1 MIKSVIG
8 LNILLLCIKVY
19 AEDCEQAPNMAAVR
33 ACIERQSVSE
43 YEKQF
48 KSLYDLLKQK
58 GMNQAASALT
68 ISQNQWINYR
78 NSTCDYVH
86 AIASSSQSNGYYG
99 DHKTN
104 CIADF
109 NTSREKIL
117 VRYKKL
123 CEKSKNGCDLN

>member
-1 MIKSVIG
+1 MIKKFA
-8 LNILLLCIKVY
+8 ILIIFSLYIQAH

-48 KSLYDLLKQK
+48 KSLHDLLKQK
-58 GMNQAASALT
+58 GMNHAASALVV
-68 ISQNQWINYR
+68 SQNQWSNYR
-78 NSTCDYVH
+78 NSTCEYVN
-86 AIASSSQSNGYYG
+86 AIASSSQSNGYSG

-109 NTSREKIL
+109 NASREKIL
-117 VRYKKL
+117 ARYKKL